1 MPCLSLQ
8 LPADWQ
14 GKRLISAHNVLHL
27 SEKELIYDEVVLLQ
41 QFLAGSEEAFT
52 TIYKL
57 LYQRVFWSAKKYVD
71 TTADAQDLTA
81 ETFVQLLQHNR
92 SFTSLDGIAAF
103 LHVTVRNK
111 CFNLLKHKQVKAA
124 HHPELLRLLE
134 EQGANDFFEE
144 RVQIE
149 LMRKIYAE
157 VDKLPARMKEIFL
170 LSYREGLKPAQIAE
184 QLEIKV
190 QTVINQ
196 RVNAVKLLQLLL
208 QKEALLILLLLLG
221 RQS

>member
-1 MPCLSLQ
+1 M
-8 LPADWQ
+8 
-14 GKRLISAHNVLHL
+14 
-27 SEKELIYDEVVLLQ
+27 SEKESISDEVALLQ
-41 QFLAGSEEAFT
+41 QFHAGSEDAFT
-52 TIYKL
+52 AIYKL
-57 LYQRVFWSAKKYVD
+57 LYQRVFWFAKKYVD

-92 SFTSLDGIAAF
+92 LFTSLDGIAAF

-111 CFNLLKHKQVKAA
+111 CLNLLKHQQVKVA
-124 HHPELLRLLE
+124 HHPELRRLLE
-134 EQGANDFFEE
+134 EREATDFFEE

-184 QLEIKV
+184 QLQIKV
-190 QTVINQ
+190 QTVTNQ

-208 QKEALLILLLLLG
+208 EKESLLLLFLLVV
-221 RQS
+221 RQA